1 MPAGGWASRRRARR
15 SISRS
20 SRARCRRPVPAP
32 PAPSSVAATA
42 GVRMGMRAARKVP
55 IHDCRAALAG
65 GRRTIF
71 ECAVS
76 GNLGERPLHRDGAAQ
91 PCACTPVAQLRR
103 AITSG
108 WPRSAGSG
116 CHNALRAAG
125 CPGFAL
131 PFQTW
136 YDQTPM
142 LCWAAVR
149 AASSSA
155 DMVQALARVKRNRKK
170 SVMHILTR
178 FCTRPGLRP

>member
-103 AITSG
+103 GITSG

-125 CPGFAL
+125 CPGGRFRRQRAL
-131 PFQTW
+131 RLIKARQNWWLP
-136 YDQTPM
+136 
-142 LCWAAVR
+142 AACSEKGSGDRSVR
-149 AASSSA
+149 QHHPSPTA
-155 DMVQALARVKRNRKK
+155 Q
-170 SVMHILTR
+170 
-178 FCTRPGLRP
+178 